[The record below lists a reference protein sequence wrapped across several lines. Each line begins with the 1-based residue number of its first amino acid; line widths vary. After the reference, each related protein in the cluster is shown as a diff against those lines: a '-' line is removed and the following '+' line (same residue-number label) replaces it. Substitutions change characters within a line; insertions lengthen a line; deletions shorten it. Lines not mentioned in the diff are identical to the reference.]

1 MSELEHTDA
10 LAAEYV
16 LGTLDAGERAQARA
30 LLTVDPGFVAKVQF
44 WERRLGELHTMVEP
58 VEPEPGLWL
67 RIKARIT
74 EPQAAPVG
82 LPEPQNLEPAPA
94 AVAADVAPGE
104 APSLEEIEAT
114 IAEATAALNA
124 EAASAP
130 PAEALAAEA
139 ATAEGPT
146 GEAPRAEAPAGEV
159 PAPETPATEVPSLD
173 AIEVTISETTVTLSA
188 DAAQAPSSDAAAAA
202 LDGTSA
208 AAPAETAPAPP
219 AEAAPVPGW
228 EAAPAPP
235 AEVAPAP
242 GWEAAPAPP
251 AEAVPAPAW
260 EAAPAAPA
268 EPMPAAPVL
277 TVAEVAD
284 ATAAAETTAPAEAPA
299 AETPPEPTSVE
310 PVVPPSELPPPL
322 AAAPVLTTEEKWTPA
337 VEPQQAVMAVRR
349 GLRRWRAFALL
360 MTLVVLAVAALLA
373 AWRFAPERVPPVL
386 RPLELMRQLGVT
398 VPAAPPPRRPLPPQT
413 QFDE

>member
-16 LGTLDAGERAQARA
+16 LGTLEAGERAQARA

-58 VEPEPGLWL
+58 VEPDPGLWL
-67 RIKARIT
+67 RIKARMM
-74 EPQAAPVG
+74 EAQAQPVG
-82 LPEPQNLEPAPA
+82 LPEPQNLEPPPA
-94 AVAADVAPGE
+94 AVAAEVAPGK

-124 EAASAP
+124 EAAPAP
-130 PAEALAAEA
+130 PVEAPAPAAAEA
-139 ATAEGPT
+139 AATETPTAE
-146 GEAPRAEAPAGEV
+146 APMTESPAAEAPAAEA
-159 PAPETPATEVPSLD
+159 PAAEVPSLD

-188 DAAQAPSSDAAAAA
+188 VAEQAPSPEAAAAPLEETTTAATSVETTPA
-202 LDGTSA
+202 L
-208 AAPAETAPAPP
+208 P
-219 AEAAPVPGW
+219 AEAAPAW
-228 EAAPAPP
+228 EA
-235 AEVAPAP
+235 AP
-242 GWEAAPAPP
+242 GWEAAPA
-251 AEAVPAPAW
+251 APV
-260 EAAPAAPA
+260 
-268 EPMPAAPVL
+268 EPVPAAPVL

-284 ATAAAETTAPAEAPA
+284 ATAAAETTAPVEAPA
-299 AETPPEPTSVE
+299 AETPPAPTAVA
-310 PVVPPSELPPPL
+310 PIVAPPEPPPV
-322 AAAPVLTTEEKWTPA
+322 AAPVLTVEEKWTPA

-373 AWRFAPERVPPVL
+373 AWRFAPERVPAML
-386 RPLELMRQLGVT
+386 RPLELMRQMGVT
-398 VPAAPPPRRPLPPQT
+398 LPAPAPPPRRPLPPQT

>member
-67 RIKARIT
+67 RIKARMT
-74 EPQAAPVG
+74 EPQAEPVS
-82 LPEPQNLEPAPA
+82 LPESQNLEPPPA
-94 AVAADVAPGE
+94 AVAADVAPRE

-124 EAASAP
+124 DMAQAA
-130 PAEALAAEA
+130 PAEAPAASAAEA
-139 ATAEGPT
+139 AAA
-146 GEAPRAEAPAGEV
+146 EAPMAEAPAAEVPETEV
-159 PAPETPATEVPSLD
+159 PAADVLSFD
-173 AIEVTISETTVTLSA
+173 AIEVTISETTVTLGA
-188 DAAQAPSSDAAAAA
+188 DAAQASSPDAAAAV

-208 AAPAETAPAPP
+208 ATSAEPAPASPAV
-219 AEAAPVPGW
+219 A
-228 EAAPAPP
+228 
-235 AEVAPAP
+235 APAP
-242 GWEAAPAPP
+242 GWEAAPAPA
-251 AEAVPAPAW
+251 AEAAPAW

-268 EPMPAAPVL
+268 ERMPAAPVL

-284 ATAAAETTAPAEAPA
+284 ATATAETTAPVEAPA
-299 AETPPEPTSVE
+299 GQTPPEPMAVE
-310 PVVPPSELPPPL
+310 PVVPPSELPSP
-322 AAAPVLTTEEKWTPA
+322 AVAPVVTAEEKWTPA
-337 VEPQQAVMAVRR
+337 VEPQPALMVARR

-360 MTLVVLAVAALLA
+360 MTLVVVAVAALLA
-373 AWRFAPERVPPVL
+373 AWRFAPERVPPML
-386 RPLELMRQLGVT
+386 RPLELMRQMGVT
-398 VPAAPPPRRPLPPQT
+398 VPATAPPPRRPLPPQT

>member
-67 RIKARIT
+67 RIKARMT
-74 EPQAAPVG
+74 EPQAEPVS
-82 LPEPQNLEPAPA
+82 LPEPQNLEPPLA
-94 AVAADVAPGE
+94 AVATEVAPRE

-124 EAASAP
+124 DMAQATPADAPAAA
-130 PAEALAAEA
+130 AAEA
-139 ATAEGPT
+139 AA
-146 GEAPRAEAPAGEV
+146 GEAPTAEVSAAEV
-159 PAPETPATEVPSLD
+159 PAPEAPAAEVPAAEVLSFD
-173 AIEVTISETTVTLSA
+173 AIEVTISETTVTLGA
-188 DAAQAPSSDAAAAA
+188 DAAQASSPDAAAAA

-208 AAPAETAPAPP
+208 ATSEEMAPAPP
-219 AEAAPVPGW
+219 AEA
-228 EAAPAPP
+228 
-235 AEVAPAP
+235 APAP

-251 AEAVPAPAW
+251 AEATPAPAW

-284 ATAAAETTAPAEAPA
+284 ATAAAETAAPVEAPA
-299 AETPPEPTSVE
+299 AQTPPESMAFE
-310 PVVPPSELPPPL
+310 RVVPPSELAPP
-322 AAAPVLTTEEKWTPA
+322 AVAPVVTAEEKWTPA
-337 VEPQQAVMAVRR
+337 VEPQQAVMAARR

-360 MTLVVLAVAALLA
+360 MTLVVVAVAALLA
-373 AWRFAPERVPPVL
+373 AWRFAPERVPPML
-386 RPLELMRQLGVT
+386 RPLELMRQMGVT
-398 VPAAPPPRRPLPPQT
+398 VPGPAPRRPLPPQT

>member
-67 RIKARIT
+67 RIKARMT
-74 EPQAAPVG
+74 EPQAEPVS
-82 LPEPQNLEPAPA
+82 LPESQNLEPPPPV
-94 AVAADVAPGE
+94 AVAAEVAPRG

-124 EAASAP
+124 DMAQAT
-130 PAEALAAEA
+130 PAEAPASAAAEA
-139 ATAEGPT
+139 AAA
-146 GEAPRAEAPAGEV
+146 EAPMAEAPAAEV
-159 PAPETPATEVPSLD
+159 PAAEVLSFD
-173 AIEVTISETTVTLSA
+173 AIEVTISETTVTLGA
-188 DAAQAPSSDAAAAA
+188 DATQASSPDSAAAA

-208 AAPAETAPAPP
+208 ATSAETAPAPA
-219 AEAAPVPGW
+219 AET
-228 EAAPAPP
+228 
-235 AEVAPAP
+235 APAP
-242 GWEAAPAPP
+242 GWEAAPATA
-251 AEAVPAPAW
+251 AEAAPAW
-260 EAAPAAPA
+260 EAAPAAP
-268 EPMPAAPVL
+268 EKPMPAAPVL

-284 ATAAAETTAPAEAPA
+284 ATATAETTAPVEAPA
-299 AETPPEPTSVE
+299 AQTPPEPMAAE
-310 PVVPPSELPPPL
+310 PVVPASELAPPPV
-322 AAAPVLTTEEKWTPA
+322 APVVTAEEKWTPA
-337 VEPQQAVMAVRR
+337 VEPQHAVMAVRR

-360 MTLVVLAVAALLA
+360 MTLVVVAMAALLA
-373 AWRFAPERVPPVL
+373 AWRFAPERVPPML
-386 RPLELMRQLGVT
+386 RPLELMRQMGVT
-398 VPAAPPPRRPLPPQT
+398 VPGSPPRRPLPPQT

>member
-30 LLTVDPGFVAKVQF
+30 LLNVDPGFVAKVQF

-67 RIKARIT
+67 RIKARMT
-74 EPQAAPVG
+74 EPQAEPVS
-82 LPEPQNLEPAPA
+82 LPEPQNLEPPPA
-94 AVAADVAPGE
+94 AVAAEVAPRG

-124 EAASAP
+124 DMAQATPPRAPVAAADEAAATQAP
-130 PAEALAAEA
+130 MD
-139 ATAEGPT
+139 
-146 GEAPRAEAPAGEV
+146 EAPTAEAPAAEV
-159 PAPETPATEVPSLD
+159 PAAEVLSFD
-173 AIEVTISETTVTLSA
+173 AIEVTISETTVTLGA
-188 DAAQAPSSDAAAAA
+188 DAAHESSPDAAAAA
-202 LDGTSA
+202 LDGASA
-208 AAPAETAPAPP
+208 ATS
-219 AEAAPVPGW
+219 AEAAP
-228 EAAPAPP
+228 ASP
-235 AEVAPAP
+235 AEAAPAP
-242 GWEAAPAPP
+242 GWEAAPAPA
-251 AEAVPAPAW
+251 AEAAPAW
-260 EAAPAAPA
+260 ETVPAAPA

-284 ATAAAETTAPAEAPA
+284 ATATAETTAPVEAPA
-299 AETPPEPTSVE
+299 VQTPPEPMAVE
-310 PVVPPSELPPPL
+310 PLVPASELPPPPV
-322 AAAPVLTTEEKWTPA
+322 APVVTAEEKWTPA
-337 VEPQQAVMAVRR
+337 VEPQQAVMAARR

-373 AWRFAPERVPPVL
+373 AWRFAPERVPPML
-386 RPLELMRQLGVT
+386 RPLELMRQMGVT
-398 VPAAPPPRRPLPPQT
+398 IPAGAPPPRRPLPPQT

>member
-67 RIKARIT
+67 RIKARMM
-74 EPQAAPVG
+74 EAQAAPVG
-82 LPEPQNLEPAPA
+82 LPEPQNLEFPPA
-94 AVAADVAPGE
+94 AVATEVPPGD

-114 IAEATAALNA
+114 IAQAAAALNA
-124 EAASAP
+124 DAAQAP
-130 PAEALAAEA
+130 PAEAAAAAAVEPPTAEA
-139 ATAEGPT
+139 PMAEVPT
-146 GEAPRAEAPAGEV
+146 TEAPAAEAPAAE
-159 PAPETPATEVPSLD
+159 APVAEVPSLD
-173 AIEVTISETTVTLSA
+173 ALEVTISETTVTLSA
-188 DAAQAPSSDAAAAA
+188 AAQPPSPEAAPPPLDGEAAA
-202 LDGTSA
+202 T
-208 AAPAETAPAPP
+208 PAEATAEPP
-219 AEAAPVPGW
+219 AEAAPPW
-228 EAAPAPP
+228 E
-235 AEVAPAP
+235 V
-242 GWEAAPAPP
+242 
-251 AEAVPAPAW
+251 APAW

-284 ATAAAETTAPAEAPA
+284 ATAPPETTAPVEASA
-299 AETPPEPTSVE
+299 AETPPAAMAVE
-310 PVVPPSELPPPL
+310 PAVIPPALPPPP
-322 AAAPVLTTEEKWTPA
+322 APEAAPVLTAEERWTPA
-337 VEPQQAVMAVRR
+337 VEPQRAVMAVRR

-360 MTLVVLAVAALLA
+360 MTLVVVALAALLA
-373 AWRFAPERVPPVL
+373 AWRFAPERVPPTL
-386 RPLELMRQLGVT
+386 RPLELMRQMGVT
-398 VPAAPPPRRPLPPQT
+398 VPAPAPPPRRPLLPQT

>member
-67 RIKARIT
+67 RIKARMT
-74 EPQAAPVG
+74 EPQAEPVS
-82 LPEPQNLEPAPA
+82 LPEPQNLEPPPA
-94 AVAADVAPGE
+94 AVAADVAPRE

-124 EAASAP
+124 DMAQAAPAEAPAAEAAEAAA
-130 PAEALAAEA
+130 AEALAAEVA
-139 ATAEGPT
+139 AAEV
-146 GEAPRAEAPAGEV
+146 AAAEV
-159 PAPETPATEVPSLD
+159 LSFD
-173 AIEVTISETTVTLSA
+173 AIEVTITETTVTLGA
-188 DAAQAPSSDAAAAA
+188 DAAQASSPGAAAAA

-208 AAPAETAPAPP
+208 ATSAETAPVSP
-219 AEAAPVPGW
+219 AEA
-228 EAAPAPP
+228 
-235 AEVAPAP
+235 APAP
-242 GWEAAPAPP
+242 GWEAAPAPA
-251 AEAVPAPAW
+251 AEAAPAW
-260 EAAPAAPA
+260 ETAHAAPA

-284 ATAAAETTAPAEAPA
+284 ATAAAETTAPVEAPA
-299 AETPPEPTSVE
+299 AQTPPESMAFE
-310 PVVPPSELPPPL
+310 RVVPPSELPPP
-322 AAAPVLTTEEKWTPA
+322 AVAPVVTAEEKWTPA
-337 VEPQQAVMAVRR
+337 VEPQPALMAARR

-360 MTLVVLAVAALLA
+360 MTLVVVAVAALLA
-373 AWRFAPERVPPVL
+373 AWRFAPERVPPML
-386 RPLELMRQLGVT
+386 RPLELMRQMGVT
-398 VPAAPPPRRPLPPQT
+398 VPATAPLPRRPLPPQT